1 MKDRFLFR
9 GVSVCSG
16 EFVTGYYSF
25 TNNCHFIDNY
35 PNSEE
40 VIPETV
46 GQCTGRKDK
55 NGKLTFE
62 GDQFTASVLMNER
75 GKSSAHGTYW
85 IDVICVV
92 VWVGCG
98 FAGRWKIKDHKFCG
112 KIFEGSGLRELPT
125 TEYLEIIGNIHEAKK

>member
-1 MKDRFLFR
+1 MKDRLLCR
-9 GVSVCSG
+9 GISVHSG
-16 EFVTGYYSF
+16 EFVTGCYLVIDGR
-25 TNNCHFIDNY
+25 HFIQK
-35 PNSEE
+35 NSVSDK